1 MTTPFILEV
10 SNIGKKYVINHQTE
24 FQTLRDLLGNNFKK
38 LTQVFS
44 QTNPSDFDSS
54 KNSSLLL
61 KSKQP
66 TEDFWALEHI
76 SFNIEAGERVGIMGK
91 NGAGKSTLLKI
102 LSRITTPT
110 TGNIITRGKITSLLE
125 VGTGFHPDLTGRENV
140 FLNGSIMGMSRS
152 EIKRKFDQI
161 VEFSEVEKFL
171 DTPVKHYSSGMQVRL
186 AFSVAAHLTP
196 DILILDEV
204 LSVGDHQ
211 FQQKCIKRMEE
222 ISNSGCT
229 VIFVSHNIDAIEKYC
244 KRAILL
250 VNGKIHLDTHDMH
263 RALSLYKEL

>member
-1 MTTPFILEV
+1 MTAPYILEAYNV
-10 SNIGKKYVINHQTE
+10 SKKYVINHQAE
-24 FQTLRDLLGNNFKK
+24 IQTLRDLVGNNFKK
-38 LTQVFS
+38 LSDYFRGDRS
-44 QTNPSDFDSS
+44 EENSNRFETNSAL
-54 KNSSLLL
+54 NN
-61 KSKQP
+61 KQP
-66 TEDFWALEHI
+66 SEDFWALKDI
-76 SFNIEAGERVGIMGK
+76 TFKIKAGERVGIMGK

-110 TGNIITRGKITSLLE
+110 SGNIITRGNITSLLE

-152 EIKRKFDQI
+152 EIKSKFDQI

-204 LSVGDHQ
+204 LSVGDYQ

-222 ISNSGCT
+222 ISQSGCT

-250 VNGKIHLDTHDMH
+250 VNGQIQIDTQDMSY
-263 RALSLYKEL
+263 ALSIYKEL